1 MELDGLPRTVMPLRV
16 VTLTSGSDLLTRIS
30 QAQVHSDLIVVKLP
44 PIVQGYCIHPVN
56 SAIVC
61 CDIDL

>member
-1 MELDGLPRTVMPLRV
+1 MPLRV